1 MKIADISK
9 ITVITK
15 GNSPYS
21 FFVHI
26 TSFKTFPKIYIIK
39 MSTFLGN
46 TISKTISAPATAT
59 KDALAEKLQSVSET
73 ASLSY
78 SKMMDDIGCGQER
91 LKDNKQDDDEQY
103 DTVPIT
109 KLLFGGKRVKE
120 FRVTG
125 NLNGVNTR
133 NIMAYSNYHTLR

>member
-1 MKIADISK
+1 
-9 ITVITK
+9 
-15 GNSPYS
+15 
-21 FFVHI
+21 
-26 TSFKTFPKIYIIK
+26 

-46 TISKTISAPATAT
+46 TISKLYKALSAPAAAT
-59 KDALAEKLQSVSET
+59 TDALAERLQSVSET

-91 LKDNKQDDDEQY
+91 LKDNKQDDDEHY

-125 NLNGVNTR
+125 NLDGANTR